1 MLNHG
6 RHPTV
11 KHTGRKPGQP
21 RQQVDPSEYPAM
33 SQMELDGWGWGHIG
47 KQFGVTPTTAS
58 RLVRKYRGE
67 L

>member
-11 KHTGRKPGQP
+11 KHTGHKLGQP
-21 RQQVDPSEYPAM
+21 RQQVDPSAYPAM

-47 KQFGVTPTTAS
+47 KVFGVTPTTAS